1 MKKQTLC
8 IVYII
13 ILAVIAITGGFLFF
27 YFQKFYAERQSPR
40 WQEIK
45 KEKMD
50 IVSFAKRQEAL
61 YLTVPESN
69 ETLTLMRADLI
80 RARSKGYA
88 LPEMLLYGTGRDEN
102 NFTTKIPAASILASD
117 AQYITDAGEV
127 NGEQSLLM
135 PFYLDPGGS
144 GTFLYIG
151 LFSRIAEPRIP
162 NQTLKHESS
171 ILIGDRVALTGIS
184 KNSEGAFT
192 ISYLD
197 RKEDEPFTAEPTV
210 LATKRV
216 MIYPT
221 NSLVEVR

>member
-1 MKKQTLC
+1 M
-8 IVYII
+8 II
-13 ILAVIAITGGFLFF
+13 SLAAVILIAGGIF
-27 YFQKFYAERQSPR
+27 AWWQSPR
-40 WQEIK
+40 GQEIK

-69 ETLTLMRADLI
+69 ETLILMRADLI

-88 LPEMLLYGTGRDEN
+88 PPEMLLYGTGRDEN
-102 NFTTKIPAASILASD
+102 NLTTKIPVASILASD
-117 AQYITDAGEV
+117 AQYMIDAGEV
-127 NGEQSLLM
+127 NGEQALLT

-151 LFSRIAEPRIP
+151 LFSRIAELRIP

-184 KNSEGAFT
+184 KNSDGTFV

-210 LATKRV
+210 PATKRV

-221 NSLVEVR
+221 NSLAEVR